1 MTAPRVAVV
10 GHVEWLDFAVV
21 DHLPRAGEIVSAR
34 EHVAV
39 AAGGGAVAAVQLL
52 RLAGAADFFTVVG
65 DDVLGERSV
74 TELRERGLALH
85 AVTRSVP
92 QRRAFTHVDGNAERT
107 ITVLGDRL
115 VPHADDPLPWELLAQ
130 ADGVYFTGADGA
142 AARAARRARFLVA
155 TGRAPEALIAGG
167 VVPDVLVASERDE
180 KELAGIEA
188 FEAALGGTGAAEGGA
203 AAGASAPG
211 SGPAGPRY
219 TVFTRGGEG
228 GHWRGTDGS
237 SGTWEAVQPPSAP
250 VDAYGCGDSFAA
262 ALAYGLGAGLPIE
275 RTIALAARCGAWCVT
290 GRGPYGHQL
299 TRAELAAD
307 ELGHAAG

>member
-1 MTAPRVAVV
+1 MSGPRVAVV

-21 DHLPRAGEIVSAR
+21 DHLPRAGEIVTAR

-39 AAGGGAVAAVQLL
+39 AAGGGAVAAIQLL

-65 DDVLGERSV
+65 DDLLGERSAA
-74 TELRERGLALH
+74 ELRERGLTLH
-85 AVTRSVP
+85 AVTRQVP

-115 VPHADDPLPWELLAQ
+115 VPHADDPLPWDLLAQ
-130 ADGVYFTGADGA
+130 VDGVYFTGADGA
-142 AARAARRARFLVA
+142 AARAARRARALVA

-180 KELAGIEA
+180 KEVAGVEA
-188 FEAALGGTGAAEGGA
+188 FEAALGAN
-203 AAGASAPG
+203 SPAPG
-211 SGPAGPRY
+211 GGPSGPRY
-219 TVFTRGGEG
+219 TIFTRGGEG
-228 GHWRGTDGS
+228 GHWHGTDGS
-237 SGTWEAVQPPSAP
+237 SGTWEAVRPPSAP

-262 ALAYGLGAGLPIE
+262 ALAYGLGAGLGIE

-299 TRAELAAD
+299 TRAELADD
-307 ELGHAAG
+307 ELGLSARPRR